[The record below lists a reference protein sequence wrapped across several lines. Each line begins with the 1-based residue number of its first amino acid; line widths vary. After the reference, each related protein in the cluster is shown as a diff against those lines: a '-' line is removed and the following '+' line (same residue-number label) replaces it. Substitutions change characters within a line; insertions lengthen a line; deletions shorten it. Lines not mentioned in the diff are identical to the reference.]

1 MLGRNAGGNGLSGG
15 SQLLVR
21 SRAKK
26 PYYLKF
32 DVVVNAEEKGH
43 RVTLNTASI
52 YSAMDSGLEDIVCAK
67 ICKYT

>member
-52 YSAMDSGLEDIVCAK
+52 DSAMDS
-67 ICKYT
+67 

>member
-21 SRAKK
+21 SRAKS
-26 PYYLKF
+26 YYLKF

-52 YSAMDSGLEDIVCAK
+52 YSAVDGRLEHVVCAK
-67 ICKYT
+67 TL